1 MYRCNNRTFETI
13 TEAKAEA
20 RAALIGRA
28 HNAYETITSGK
39 VGISTCETASGA
51 RLRGLNTRA
60 TRSWCRDE
68 QQRRRPPRCRTQ
80 ARP

>member
-28 HNAYETITSGK
+28 HNAYETIYEWEGGDID
-39 VGISTCETASGA
+39 VRDGFWCPVA
-51 RLRGLNTRA
+51 RAEYKGNKIVV
-60 TRSWCRDE
+60 
-68 QQRRRPPRCRTQ
+68 PR
-80 ARP
+80 